1 LAAQYFFS
9 AVAVSLAW
17 YAEESGGLIDC
28 NEPGVFIE
36 YLQMCHRRGSRTA
49 AYHFLKTI
57 AQEKGQY
64 GLTLCLTGFV
74 GHTMMAY
81 LTLWRFA
88 IPEFCKGKGYHI
100 VTIGIMQQ
108 FGGTT
113 LPCPTWWLC
122 LFGMICCRPIAEDI
136 PNRTSFAIWGAQ
148 HEF

>member
-1 LAAQYFFS
+1 M
-9 AVAVSLAW
+9 AVSLAW
-17 YAEESGGLIDC
+17 DAEESCGLIDSD
-28 NEPGVFIE
+28 EPGVFIE
-36 YLQMCHRRGSRTA
+36 HLEMRHRRWRWAA

-122 LFGMICCRPIAEDI
+122 LFGMICCRPIAKNI
-136 PNRTSFAIWGAQ
+136 SNRAFLTFWRTQ
-148 HEF
+148 HKL